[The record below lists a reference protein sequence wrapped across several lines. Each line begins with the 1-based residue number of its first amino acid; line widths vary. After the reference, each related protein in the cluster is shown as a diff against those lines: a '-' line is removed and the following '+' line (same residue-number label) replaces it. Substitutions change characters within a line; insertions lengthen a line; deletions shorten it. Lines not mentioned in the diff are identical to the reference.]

1 MSGLSH
7 GKFLADRFFSVY
19 YLHFMISVFVMSQF
33 LLKTQYFKENN
44 VINMKIKILLLPQK
58 LILLFFVVDI
68 VVAYLVAFMTN
79 SIMFVFLV
87 MPLKYLYG

>member
-1 MSGLSH
+1 
-7 GKFLADRFFSVY
+7 
-19 YLHFMISVFVMSQF
+19 MILVFVMSQF